1 MAVADRLQSRARARP
16 RLVTAVLSLV
26 GYALVAVAFT
36 DVVPLPT
43 ISDEAVILLGD
54 AIAVVNACALAAIL
68 AGVYFIRDEDVERHR
83 RAMLTAFALIMVFLA
98 LYLTKV
104 GGGFEKEIE
113 ATGLVWGAYIAML
126 AIHIVLSAVSVPV
139 VLHAVVL
146 GLTHTPAELR
156 ETAHARVGRI
166 AVVAWSVSL
175 FLGLVTYVMLNHV
188 YGWHPRGAALLLV
201 AAPRAAAL
209 PGFDAIRDV
218 VSNSRKPRR

>member
-16 RLVTAVLSLV
+16 RLVTAVLSVV
-26 GYALVAVAFT
+26 GYVLVAVAFT

-68 AGVYFIRDEDVERHR
+68 AGVYFIRNEDVERHR
-83 RAMLTAFALIMVFLA
+83 TAMLTAFALILFFLA

-156 ETAHARVGRI
+156 DTAHARVGRI

-188 YGWHPRGAALLLV
+188 YGWHPRGAALLFV

-209 PGFDAIRDV
+209 PGLDGIRDAV
-218 VSNSRKPRR
+218 ATLRKPRN